1 MTDSVLTENKISC
14 SEMPY
19 ENSYKTLCTFLPFLL
34 YQIHKNKNNHHRDEE
49 VNYFVFIHGL
59 ILPVGGNVENYS
71 LLNNNGRPLY
81 TLLLHFCGY
90 ILE

>member
-1 MTDSVLTENKISC
+1 MWFSTNREIFPYSKVTDSVLTENKISC

-59 ILPVGGNVENYS
+59 ILPLFFEIV
-71 LLNNNGRPLY
+71 
-81 TLLLHFCGY
+81 
-90 ILE
+90 